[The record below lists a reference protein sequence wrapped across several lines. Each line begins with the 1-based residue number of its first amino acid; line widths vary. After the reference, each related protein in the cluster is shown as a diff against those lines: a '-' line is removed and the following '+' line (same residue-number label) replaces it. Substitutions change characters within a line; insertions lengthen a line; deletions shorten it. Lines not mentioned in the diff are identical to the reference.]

1 MDTGTCFILFA
12 VVAGLVG
19 GVLSLWLRLPT
30 ATGSGAALG
39 PWRAIALQHG
49 LVLVFFSIIPAL
61 LGGFG
66 TWFVPL
72 QIGASDTAF
81 PRLAAVS
88 FCLIVC
94 GLLLTLGGLLA
105 STSGVLLLIG
115 LHVSGIAILLC
126 SINLVATLLNMRD
139 PGMSLGAMP
148 LFAWSQLI
156 AGCLAVVTVPMLMAA
171 LTVMALHGVPPSVP
185 LQHLFG
191 VLGYPGVCIMI
202 LPGFGLVSE
211 IVCSLGGRPLAGRRL
226 MIGAMAALALAG
238 FLAWADQ
245 LLHGGLLSGGG
256 GSLRA
261 LSIVLPALAIVGCWT
276 ATLGSARR
284 WSSLLRRTP
293 GLFALGFAAVLLLG
307 GVGALLAPDMAG
319 RNPAAGSFAPD
330 RLHYVLS
337 IGTVFALFAGF
348 YYWIG
353 KMTGRPYPETA
364 GRLQFWLMFAGVNLA
379 ALPIRAVPAVAG
391 AGVALTCL
399 SMLLFAVIVGVT
411 LSRRQSV
418 AANPW
423 GAGAVTHEWRLPSPV
438 PHGAA
443 A

>member
-12 VVAGLVG
+12 VATGLAGGL
-19 GVLSLWLRLPT
+19 LSLWLRLPA
-30 ATGSGAALG
+30 ATGAAPALE
-39 PWRAIALQHG
+39 PWRALALQHG
-49 LVLVFFSIIPAL
+49 PVLVFFSVIPAL

-72 QIGASDTAF
+72 QIGAADPAF
-81 PRLAAVS
+81 PRLAAAS
-88 FCLIVC
+88 FCLTVC

-105 STSGVLLLIG
+105 STSGLLLLIA

-126 SINLVATLLNMRD
+126 SINLVATMLNMRD
-139 PGMSLGAMP
+139 PDMSLGAMP

-171 LTVMALHGVPPSVP
+171 LTVLARHGVPPAVP

-191 VLGYPGVCIMI
+191 VLGYPGLCIMI
-202 LPGFGLVSE
+202 LPSLGLVSE
-211 IVCSLGGRPLAGRRL
+211 IVCSLGGSPPAFRRL

-238 FLAWADQ
+238 FLFWADQ
-245 LLHGGLLSGGG
+245 LLHGAVLGGG
-256 GSLRA
+256 GGGVRA
-261 LSIVLPALAIVGCWT
+261 ASILLPVLAICACW
-276 ATLGSARR
+276 AVTLGRMPR

-293 GLFALGFAAVLLLG
+293 GLFACGFAVVLLAG
-307 GVGALLAPDMAG
+307 GIGTLLAPDLPG
-319 RNPAAGSFAPD
+319 QAADGSLGSD

-337 IGTVFALFAGF
+337 IGTMFAMFAGF

-353 KMTGRPYPETA
+353 KMTGRPYPERA
-364 GRLQFWLMFAGVNLA
+364 GRPQFWLMFAGVNLA
-379 ALPIRAVPAVAG
+379 ALPVPALAE

-399 SMLLFAVIVGVT
+399 SMLLFALIVAVT
-411 LSRRQSV
+411 LSRRRSV

-423 GAGAVTHEWRLPSPV
+423 GPGAVGREWRLPSPV